1 MSKRDGQ
8 IAPIRGPEEFAAAFA
23 VSRQVVDRLAV
34 YESLLRQWQRTI
46 NLVAPSTLDAVWHR
60 HFADSAQLVALAPRA
75 RTWVDLGSGAGFPGL
90 VVAIMLAGVPPT
102 SLAVAAPPTPNPSP
116 PGGGGPSR

>member
-34 YESLLRQWQRTI
+34 YESLLRQWQKTI

-75 RTWVDLGSGAGFPGL
+75 RTWVDLGSGAGFPGSS
-90 VVAIMLAGVPPT
+90 G
-102 SLAVAAPPTPNPSP
+102 SW
-116 PGGGGPSR
+116 